1 VPLYVPPRSE
11 VVLAFPEPIKPLG
24 KVRSTFVIGSIDTMK
39 GAGQYEAYVAHL
51 AAEHRDALLG
61 AVPATWLPVDVATAH
76 YRACNALGLAPSEAA
91 RRGGA
96 ALERLGGLVY
106 GTALQ
111 MAKQAGATPW
121 TVLPALQRFWSRA
134 YDGGGIAV
142 YKVGPKDARV
152 DLVSCG
158 LCQVPYYR
166 HALAGLLQ
174 GLIALFCGTLYFQ
187 EAPRQPAGPDSVS
200 YRAQWA

>member
-1 VPLYVPPRSE
+1 VPPYTPPRGE
-11 VVLAFPEPIKPLG
+11 VVLAFPEPIKPLAN
-24 KVRSTFVIGSIDTMK
+24 VRSTFVVGSIDTMK
-39 GAGQYEAYVAHL
+39 AAGQYDAYVAAV
-51 AAEHRDALLG
+51 AAEHRAALLG
-61 AVPATWLPVDVATAH
+61 AVPAMWIPVAVAAAH
-76 YRACNALGLAPSEAA
+76 YQACDTLGLPSAEAA
-91 RRGGA
+91 RRGRA

-142 YKVGPKDARV
+142 YKVGPKDARI

-166 HALAGLLQ
+166 HALGGLLE
-174 GLIALFCGTLYFQ
+174 GLTGLFCSTLYFL
-187 EAPRQPAGPDSVS
+187 ETKQPAGPESVS